1 MTWTDKTALVV
12 DDEIFIAM
20 DVADIVERSGASVIG
35 PALSL
40 SGAYALLAQANP
52 DFALLDINVGQEK
65 VWPLAREL
73 KNRGCRIVFI
83 SANLNHDE
91 LSSEFQDAYLLD
103 KPVCSNAMLECLSH
117 LMAPQAQ
124 PG

>member
-1 MTWTDKTALVV
+1 MTLTDKTALVV

-40 SGAYALLAQANP
+40 SGAYDLLARTDP
-52 DFALLDINVGQEK
+52 DFALLDINVGREK

-73 KNRGCRIVFI
+73 KKRGCPIVFI
-83 SANLNHDE
+83 SANTSHTE
-91 LSSEFQDAYLLD
+91 LSTEFQEAPVLD
-103 KPVCSNAMLECLSH
+103 KPVSSTALLECLTR
-117 LMAPQAQ
+117 LMTHQAQ